1 MPLDDFQGRY
11 DQIIIESC
19 NFTKIPAYSFEGL
32 RTEYMT
38 IQYNEMLEEIEA
50 NFMGSDPR
58 TTRKLSINYNDY
70 LTEFPFYHMA
80 SFSALHTF
88 ELVESGIM
96 DIPADIQWP
105 SSLNLIN
112 LNMNKG
118 GN

>member
-32 RTEYMT
+32 RTESMT

-58 TTRKLSINYNDY
+58 TTRKLSINYNY
-70 LTEFPFYHMA
+70 NLTDFPFYYMDP
-80 SFSALHTF
+80 FSALHTF

-118 GN
+118 RN